1 MAAGRFLPKCM
12 GKKLTEK
19 AKKNRGKAYLVGAGP
34 GDPSLITVRGLEIL
48 KKAEVVIY
56 DYLAGDKL
64 LKHVPP
70 DAEFIYAG
78 KQGGIKH
85 THTQDEINA
94 MLVDRVK
101 GGKRVVRL
109 KGGDPFIFG
118 RGGEELEELV
128 KAGLPFEAVPG
139 VTSASAA
146 ATFAGVPITHRRYTS
161 SVAFITGHEDP
172 DKKGSNIAWD
182 KISTGVGTLV
192 FYMGIKNLESITANL
207 MKHGRDPK
215 TPVAVV
221 RWASRPNQKSVV
233 GTLDT
238 IAEIVRA
245 NNIKPPALTIVGE
258 VVKLRDTINWYEQ
271 RPLFGKR
278 IVVTRTREQASDLVA
293 LLEENGADCLEFATI
308 SLQPPDSWDE
318 LDHALERLSDFQ
330 WLVFTSINA
339 IHPFFGRLYEKGMD
353 TRALAGCR
361 IASVGKV
368 TADCLRGYGLIND
381 MLPEKFTGEGLAE
394 AFEKMG
400 VAGQAVLLPRA
411 LKARE
416 ILPGRLEKA
425 GARVTIVPVY
435 QNKRPEGTH
444 EKLRSKLAARE
455 VDIVTFTSSSTV
467 TNFIHML
474 GVKDP
479 QELQELM
486 RGIKIAAIGPV
497 TGKTIEE
504 NGLQVD
510 IQPETYTIPDLVDA
524 IVKDA
529 RCS

>member
-1 MAAGRFLPKCM
+1 M
-12 GKKLTEK
+12 GKKLAETV
-19 AKKNRGKAYLVGAGP
+19 KKNRGKAYLVGAGP
-34 GDPSLITVRGLEIL
+34 GDPALITVRGLDIL

-64 LKHVPP
+64 LRHVPA

-78 KQGGIKH
+78 KQGGVKH

-94 MLVDRVK
+94 LLVDRVK
-101 GGKRVVRL
+101 SGKRVVRL

-172 DKKGSNIAWD
+172 NKEGSNIAWD
-182 KISTGVGTLV
+182 KIATGVGTLV

-207 MKHGRDPK
+207 MKHGRDPQ

-233 GTLDT
+233 GTLET
-238 IAEIVRA
+238 IAGIVRT
-245 NNIKPPALTIVGE
+245 NNIKPPALTIVGD

-293 LLEENGADCLEFATI
+293 LLEENGASCLEFATI
-308 SLQPPDSWDE
+308 SLFPPDSWEE
-318 LDHALERLSDFQ
+318 LDQALANLGAFQ

-339 IHPFFGRLYEKGMD
+339 IHAFFGRLYGKGLD

-361 IASVGKV
+361 IAAVGKV
-368 TADCLRGYGLIND
+368 TADCLRAYGLVCD
-381 MLPEKFTGEGLAE
+381 LLPEKFTGEGLAE

-400 VAGQAVLLPRA
+400 VAGQSFLIPRA
-411 LKARE
+411 LRARE
-416 ILPGRLEKA
+416 ILPGRLEQA
-425 GARVTIVPVY
+425 GARVTVVAVY
-435 QNKRPEGTH
+435 QNKRPEGIH
-444 EKLRSKLAARE
+444 EEMRAKLAAKE

-474 GVKDP
+474 GVRDTR
-479 QELQELM
+479 ELQELM

-504 NGLQVD
+504 NGLKVD
-510 IQPETYTIPDLVDA
+510 IQPETFTIPDLVDA

-529 RCS
+529 RS

>member
-1 MAAGRFLPKCM
+1 MPRFM
-12 GKKLTEK
+12 EKKLTDT
-19 AKKNRGKAYLVGAGP
+19 AKPNRGKAYLVGAGP
-34 GDPSLITVRGLEIL
+34 GDPGLITVRGLEIL
-48 KKAEVVIY
+48 KKAEVIIY
-56 DYLAGDKL
+56 DYLAGEKL
-64 LKHVPP
+64 LKYVPE

-78 KQGGIKH
+78 KKGGVKH
-85 THTQDEINA
+85 THTQEEINA
-94 MLVDRVK
+94 MLVDRVRK
-101 GGKRVVRL
+101 GKRVVRL

-128 KAGLPFEAVPG
+128 KAGLSFEAVPG

-172 DKKGSNIAWD
+172 DKESSNIAWD

-245 NNIKPPALTIVGE
+245 NDIKPPALTIVGE

-293 LLEENGADCLEFATI
+293 LLEENGANCLEFATI
-308 SLQPPDSWDE
+308 SIHPPDSWDE
-318 LDHALERLSDFQ
+318 LDNALQRLGDFQ

-339 IHPFFGRLYEKGMD
+339 IHAFFGRLYAKGMD
-353 TRALAGCR
+353 TRALAGCK
-361 IASVGKV
+361 IAAVGKV
-368 TADCLRGYGLIND
+368 TDDCLRAYGLISD
-381 MLPEKFTGEGLAE
+381 LLPEKFTAEGLAQ

-400 VAGQAVLLPRA
+400 VEGKAILIPRA

-416 ILPGRLEKA
+416 ILPARLEKA
-425 GARVTIVPVY
+425 GGKVTIATVY
-435 QNKRPEGTH
+435 QNKRPEGMH
-444 EKLRSKLAARE
+444 ETLRAKLVNKD

-467 TNFIHML
+467 TNFIDMI
-474 GVKDP
+474 GVKDK

-486 RGIKIAAIGPV
+486 SGIRIAAIGPV

-504 NGLQVD
+504 NGLHVD
-510 IQPETYTIPDLVDA
+510 IQPQTYTIPDLVDA
-524 IVKDA
+524 IARDA
-529 RCS
+529 SSS

>member
-1 MAAGRFLPKCM
+1 MPKCM
-12 GKKLTEK
+12 GKKLTDT
-19 AKKNRGKAYLVGAGP
+19 ATKNRGKAYLVGAGP
-34 GDPSLITVRGLEIL
+34 GDPGLITVRGLEIL

-56 DYLAGDKL
+56 DYLAGEKL
-64 LKHVPP
+64 LKHVPA

-85 THTQDEINA
+85 THTQDEINQL
-94 MLVDRVK
+94 LVDRVRS
-101 GGKRVVRL
+101 GKKVVRL

-128 KAGLPFEAVPG
+128 KAGLSFEAVPG

-146 ATFAGVPITHRRYTS
+146 ATFAGVPITHRRFTS

-172 DKKGSNIAWD
+172 NKENSNIAWD

-192 FYMGIKNLESITANL
+192 FYMGIKNLESIAENL
-207 MKHGRDPK
+207 MKNGRDPK

-233 GTLDT
+233 GTLDN
-238 IAEIVRA
+238 IAEIVREKG
-245 NNIKPPALTIVGE
+245 IKPPALTIVGD
-258 VVKLRDTINWYEQ
+258 VVNLRDTINWYEV

-278 IVVTRTREQASDLVA
+278 IIVTRTREQASELVS
-293 LLEENGADCLEFATI
+293 LLEENGANCLEFPTI
-308 SLQPPDSWDE
+308 SICPPDSWDA
-318 LDHALERLSDFQ
+318 LDEALQQLGRFQ

-339 IHPFFGRLYEKGMD
+339 IHAFFGRLYEKGMD
-353 TRALAGCR
+353 TRALASCK
-361 IASVGKV
+361 IAAVGKV
-368 TADCLRGYGLIND
+368 TDDCLRTYGLISD
-381 MLPEKFTGEGLAE
+381 LLPEDFTGEGLAE
-394 AFEKMG
+394 AFERQG
-400 VAGQAVLLPRA
+400 VAGNEILIPRA

-416 ILPGRLEKA
+416 VLPERLERA

-435 QNKRPEGTH
+435 QNKRPEGIH
-444 EKLRSKLAARE
+444 EKLRAKLENKDA
-455 VDIVTFTSSSTV
+455 DIVTFTSSSTV

-474 GVKDP
+474 GVKD
-479 QELQELM
+479 QDELQRIM
-486 RGIKIAAIGPV
+486 GGIKIAAIGPV
-497 TGKTIEE
+497 TAKTVEA
-504 NGLQVD
+504 NGLKVD

-529 RCS
+529 VVQA

>member
-1 MAAGRFLPKCM
+1 M
-12 GKKLTEK
+12 GKKLTDT
-19 AKKNRGKAYLVGAGP
+19 APINRGKAYLVGAGP
-34 GDPSLITVRGLEIL
+34 GDPGLITVRGLEIL

-64 LKHVPP
+64 LKHVPA

-78 KQGGIKH
+78 KQGGVTH
-85 THTQDEINA
+85 THTQDEINQL
-94 MLVDRVK
+94 LVDRVRS
-101 GGKRVVRL
+101 GKRVVRL

-172 DKKGSNIAWD
+172 NKESSNIAWD

-238 IAEIVRA
+238 IAEIVRT
-245 NNIKPPALTIVGE
+245 NDIKPPALTIVGD
-258 VVKLRDTINWYEQ
+258 VVNLRDVINWYEV

-278 IVVTRTREQASDLVA
+278 IIVTRTREQASDLVA
-293 LLEENGADCLEFATI
+293 LLEENGANCLEFPTI
-308 SLQPPDSWDE
+308 SICPPDSWDE
-318 LDHALERLSDFQ
+318 VDAALGRLGLFH

-339 IHPFFGRLYEKGMD
+339 IHAFFGRLYEKGMD
-353 TRALAGCR
+353 TRALAGCK
-361 IASVGKV
+361 IAAVGKV
-368 TADCLRGYGLIND
+368 TDDCLRAYGLISD
-381 MLPEKFTGEGLAE
+381 LVPEEFTGEGLAE
-394 AFEKMG
+394 ALEKRG
-400 VAGQAVLLPRA
+400 VTGCEILIPRA

-416 ILPGRLEKA
+416 VLPVRLEKV
-425 GARVTIVPVY
+425 GARVTMVAVY
-435 QNKRPEGTH
+435 QNKRPEGLH
-444 EKLRSKLAARE
+444 EKLRAKLENKDA
-455 VDIVTFTSSSTV
+455 DIVTFTSSSTV

-474 GVKDP
+474 GVKD
-479 QELQELM
+479 QDELREIM
-486 RGIKIAAIGPV
+486 GGIKIAAIGPV
-497 TGKTIEE
+497 TARTVEE
-504 NGLQVD
+504 NGLTVD
-510 IQPETYTIPDLVDA
+510 IQPSTYTILDLVDA

-529 RCS
+529 IAGSAS